1 MPEVLW
7 KAYIDFEMENEEF
20 DRARALYR
28 RLLERT
34 KHVRVWIS
42 FAKFEV
48 GLDRIENARNVYKE
62 ASQALKPVEHVEAA
76 CLLPTSVLTSPESFV
91 DRILER
97 FWRGT
102 RWRRNT
108 EIR

>member
-1 MPEVLW
+1 MPEILW

-42 FAKFEV
+42 YAKFEI
-48 GLDRIENARNVYKE
+48 GLESLDKARNVYKE
-62 ASQALKPVEHVEAA
+62 AFQALKPAEFTEAVSLSINLLIRVESLAH
-76 CLLPTSVLTSPESFV
+76 
-91 DRILER
+91 RILER
-97 FWRGT
+97 FRRRT
-102 RWRRNT
+102 RKQ
-108 EIR
+108 